1 MEEHSGSDGGDF
13 MFKKVLILLMAVCGT
28 AAVANANLLAN
39 PGFESPDAS
48 GGDLNWADGWVSF
61 GDPSL
66 SLVTQ
71 TQAESDLQSL
81 KMFGPWGIGEGV
93 GVLQTFAASQGQTW
107 VAEVSS
113 FNFSSDPMGT
123 GNFCAMKIEFL
134 DAGYG
139 PAGGSWLA
147 GINVFEVWVADE
159 YSPLDTWQQFGLGT
173 APAPAGTAFANYVL
187 VEVQGYDGSEPW
199 LPSGG
204 SVFLDNAYFVPEPTT
219 LAILGFGVLA
229 LLRKR
234 RA

>member
-1 MEEHSGSDGGDF
+1 MFRKVMIVLVVGFLTAGAASGNF
-13 MFKKVLILLMAVCGT
+13 
-28 AAVANANLLAN
+28 LAN

-48 GGDLNWADGWVSF
+48 SGDLDWIDEWVSF

-71 TQAESDLQSL
+71 NQGESGLQSL
-81 KMFGPWGIGEGV
+81 KMFGPWSIGAGV
-93 GVLQTFAASQGQTW
+93 GVLQTFTAVEGQTW
-107 VAEVSS
+107 IAEVSS
-113 FNFSSDPMGT
+113 LNSSSDAMGS

-147 GINVFEVWVADE
+147 GVNVFEVWVADE
-159 YSPLDTWQQFGLGT
+159 YSTVDTWQRFGLGT

-199 LPSGG
+199 VPTGG
-204 SVFLDNAYFVPEPTT
+204 SVFLDNAYFVPEPATVT
-219 LAILGFGVLA
+219 LLGFGFLV
-229 LLRKR
+229 LLRNRKGYDKVSNL
-234 RA
+234 